1 MGIFGAMTTA
11 ITGLRAQSFSLER
24 ISDNIANSQTVA
36 YKRSDVSFA
45 DFVPDSPASQQALGV
60 VNAFSRPTNTIQG
73 DITNESVDTYV
84 AINGDGYFIVGEP
97 SGSVDGLPIISS
109 ENLYTRRGD
118 FEFDRNGFLV
128 NSAGYYLKGLPIDA
142 TTGNPSG
149 SVPDVIRVTN
159 DFIPANATTRIDY
172 RANLASFP
180 LTGDTDTSVPNS
192 ELLVASSYSNDP
204 TTNGAGVV
212 VANDAT
218 QFISDSLSGG
228 SVTTFDATGNAV
240 DVQLRWAKVGNA
252 AVPATHTGTAIGN
265 TADLGAGIA
274 GFNDGTNTNDL
285 LRLTVGGVDYDF
297 NIGTD
302 AGEVNTLTDLVN
314 AINGTGTL
322 GNLVTAS
329 ANGSSLQL
337 VANDVTNS
345 FTIGGD
351 AAAIAGL
358 GLTAGAHNPAATGGA
373 DTWNLFYL
381 SDSNATGTSTA
392 WTNVGQDYVFGTNGQ
407 LNPAVNNLTINNL
420 TVNGNNLGNILLNHG
435 SSGITQ
441 FADPG
446 GVVQV
451 TEVNQDGFAAGEL
464 VGVTISQDSRVVA
477 SYTNGRTVDLAE
489 VVLASFNGDNGL
501 AKTSGGAWRETTE
514 SGAPIL
520 GAFGAVVGSALEG
533 SNTDIA
539 DEFSKLIV
547 TQQAYAAN
555 TRVISTAEEMLQE
568 ALNIVR

>member
-1 MGIFGAMTTA
+1 M
-11 ITGLRAQSFSLER
+11 S
-24 ISDNIANSQTVA
+24 
-36 YKRSDVSFA
+36 
-45 DFVPDSPASQQALGV
+45 
-60 VNAFSRPTNTIQG
+60 
-73 DITNESVDTYV
+73 
-84 AINGDGYFIVGEP
+84 
-97 SGSVDGLPIISS
+97 
-109 ENLYTRRGD
+109 
-118 FEFDRNGFLV
+118 
-128 NSAGYYLKGLPIDA
+128 
-142 TTGNPSG
+142 
-149 SVPDVIRVTN
+149 
-159 DFIPANATTRIDY
+159 
-172 RANLASFP
+172 
-180 LTGDTDTSVPNS
+180 
-192 ELLVASSYSNDP
+192 
-204 TTNGAGVV
+204 
-212 VANDAT
+212 
-218 QFISDSLSGG
+218 
-228 SVTTFDATGNAV
+228 
-240 DVQLRWAKVGNA
+240 
-252 AVPATHTGTAIGN
+252 
-265 TADLGAGIA
+265 
-274 GFNDGTNTNDL
+274 
-285 LRLTVGGVDYDF
+285 DYDF

-302 AGEVNTLTDLVN
+302 PGEVNTLTDLVN
-314 AINGTGTL
+314 AINGTATL
-322 GNLVTAS
+322 SNLVTAS
-329 ANGSSLQL
+329 ANGSSLQI
-337 VANDVTNS
+337 VADDVTNS

-351 AAAIAGL
+351 AAAVAGL
-358 GLTAGAHNPAATGGA
+358 GLTAGAHNPATTGGA

-381 SDSNATGTSTA
+381 SDSTATGTNTA

-407 LNPAVNNLTINNL
+407 LNPAVTNLTINNL